1 MRKWTLEPGPDPRTE
16 VYNPAMEIEAVIRN
30 YPAEEVTEEWLES
43 IAARSGYRI
52 RWEDS
57 DSVKIP
63 GEVNTDVHQ

>member
-1 MRKWTLEPGPDPRTE
+1 
-16 VYNPAMEIEAVIRN
+16 MEIEAVIRN